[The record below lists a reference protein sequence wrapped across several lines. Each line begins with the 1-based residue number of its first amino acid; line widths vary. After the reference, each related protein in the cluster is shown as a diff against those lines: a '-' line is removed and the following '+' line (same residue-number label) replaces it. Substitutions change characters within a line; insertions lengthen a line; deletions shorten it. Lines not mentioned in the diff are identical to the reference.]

1 MEVKFKRRVTN
12 ELLTTYLPSIL
23 LLCICYATTHFKAF
37 YFEAAVTVNLTVMLV
52 STTLFI
58 RLTHIFSS
66 MLVETNNSNILIVP
80 NSASNNWITAEISFV
95 IVLKLHC
102 FPRDFHKTS
111 QLGGINIRDSWK
123 IRRNFQHCCNLYS
136 VFFSVMA
143 KLPPTSYVRLID
155 IWLINGQLVPFLE
168 VILLTV
174 MELKREGVSAINHH
188 GFARLII
195 DFQIYRYSGYNL
207 LYTLFFSTPIIKRL
221 RELYKVRIK
230 SP

>member
-1 MEVKFKRRVTN
+1 
-12 ELLTTYLPSIL
+12 
-23 LLCICYATTHFKAF
+23 
-37 YFEAAVTVNLTVMLV
+37 
-52 STTLFI
+52 
-58 RLTHIFSS
+58 
-66 MLVETNNSNILIVP
+66 
-80 NSASNNWITAEISFV
+80 
-95 IVLKLHC
+95 
-102 FPRDFHKTS
+102 
-111 QLGGINIRDSWK
+111 
-123 IRRNFQHCCNLYS
+123 
-136 VFFSVMA
+136 MA

-221 RELYKVRIK
+221 RELYKVRKKK
-230 SP
+230 SMINSISYAFNHSVVSGRQTLV